1 MQTVSDRQYISIWN
15 AVNAKN
21 YKQAKKIID
30 KKLSKCSDH
39 YLEALKL
46 YICGKTSSLPEKLS
60 IIAQIEE
67 LAHREPFIL
76 NPDIIDLYEEILVE
90 ILPESTEIWIK
101 TIGELRWKY
110 VKLSPKDEH
119 LCLQALMACLS
130 NDDFDHARQIV
141 NVIEKNFSKNR
152 NYIFWNLTIMTLF
165 SLADGFPDEKKKL
178 WGSLALAQIAQGTL
192 PIRSIQTPQE
202 ILLLHRIIDLS
213 GDLEKSKFYLDDH
226 HLGPESPIAKG
237 EWELWR
243 LKLKRLNQLKIWGE
257 LFNTAISLLARARTK
272 NADGQLS
279 EAYFSD
285 WLVWDSLILSA
296 DEVNDNDYMKK
307 IRTELE
313 AHLDPDSGIEKSW
326 RRNASLAYVKFHFQN
341 CIPFSNDSENIKNNS
356 LSIETIALI
365 KYLYEYGDTY
375 TVYGDLRPFL
385 EVLRP
390 SERSKIFSILMSNVG
405 TVDLACHDEQNKSLI
420 SIVGKISSTDLS
432 CSSGMV
438 RASNNLKFKYLLTCS
453 FPEQKFYNDS
463 RHGIIPLYEISRE
476 AMSLYKTAIKS
487 SDHITKNL
495 LKTDRHPIDD
505 MALLASMCIVKIS
518 LLEKRNENEFLNNNE
533 FSQILQAALILEF
546 ALKYSKHNFQILL
559 LLLRLYSYL
568 GCGSLAMRIYQRLA
582 IKQVQLD
589 TLSYTFFDRIS
600 TFHPHPF
607 ENFPGGV
614 TDLRSPAE
622 HLRKQ
627 QKFYEE
633 VNGQIS
639 SNIRSSFHYGSYN
652 SIFEMKEVSDRLKHS
667 ISAVSGLVE
676 IRKISRILAPSNY
689 LDALPKS
696 YEDLPLLSTP
706 KLSDN
711 NDYLTFPS
719 FENSRGQSF
728 LDICNFLP
736 PPTIDRIKSLVLRDN
751 MRQILLMTND
761 TNSAKYALGRK
772 WLERYYIQADT
783 NTVKAVGMTRCE
795 AIAHDVCHS
804 LALITFISCENACWQ
819 EEDFEKCLERYNAD
833 VLNAIE
839 TQRTMVHMLKSSATP
854 SQSTLHVL
862 YTAHEVGSLCLAF
875 HKHILSI
882 ENSTHK
888 FQVKNNEKFLEVTA
902 SLLDEV
908 EQKTHTIKKS
918 LNEGGWIDRVL
929 NVINDDVR
937 ETVDEGFIEE
947 WAGLVVESWKESA
960 TGFCHL
966 KK

>member
-1 MQTVSDRQYISIWN
+1 MQTVSDRQYITIWN

-30 KKLSKCSDH
+30 KKLSKSFDH

-46 YICGKTSSLPEKLS
+46 YICGKTSSLPEKLA
-60 IIAQIEE
+60 ILAQIEE
-67 LAHREPFIL
+67 FAHREPFIS
-76 NPDIIDLYEEILVE
+76 NPDIIDLYEEIVAE
-90 ILPESTEIWIK
+90 IIPESTEIWIK

-110 VKLSPKDEH
+110 VKLSPRDEN

-130 NDDFDHARQIV
+130 NDDFDHARQ
-141 NVIEKNFSKNR
+141 
-152 NYIFWNLTIMTLF
+152 
-165 SLADGFPDEKKKL
+165 
-178 WGSLALAQIAQGTL
+178 AQGTL

-213 GDLEKSKFYLDDH
+213 GDLEKSKFYLDDP
-226 HLGPESPIAKG
+226 HLGPESSIAKG

-243 LKLKRLNQLKIWGE
+243 LKLKRMNQLKIWGE
-257 LFNTAISLLARARTK
+257 LFETSISLLTRARTK
-272 NADGQLS
+272 NANGQLS
-279 EAYFSD
+279 ESYFSD

-296 DEVNDNDYMKK
+296 AEVTDNNYMKK
-307 IRTELE
+307 IRAELE
-313 AHLDPDSGIEKSW
+313 AHLDPDSGIEKTW
-326 RRNASLAYVKFHFQN
+326 RRNASLAYVKFHFQS
-341 CIPFSNDSENIKNNS
+341 CIPFSNDPEKIKFNS
-356 LSIETIALI
+356 FSIETIALI

-375 TVYGDLRPFL
+375 TIYGDLRPFL
-385 EVLRP
+385 EILRP
-390 SERSKIFSILMSNVG
+390 SERSKIFSILTSSVG
-405 TVDLACHDEQNKSLI
+405 TVNLTCDDEQKRLLTLMI
-420 SIVGKISSTDLS
+420 GKISSTDLS
-432 CSSGMV
+432 CPSGMI

-453 FPEQKFYNDS
+453 FPEQKFYKDS
-463 RHGIIPLYEISRE
+463 SLGMIPLLEISRE
-476 AMSLYKTAIKS
+476 AMSHYKTAIRS
-487 SDHITKNL
+487 SNHTTKNL

-505 MALLASMCIVKIS
+505 MALLASMCIVKIG
-518 LLEKRNENEFLNNNE
+518 LLEKKNENEFSTNNE

-546 ALKYSKHNFQILL
+546 ALKHSNHNFQILL

-582 IKQVQLD
+582 IKHIQFD
-589 TLSYTFFDRIS
+589 TLSYTLFDRIS

-607 ENFPGGV
+607 ENLPGEA
-614 TDLRSPAE
+614 TNLRSPAE

-627 QKFYEE
+627 QKFYQE
-633 VNGQIS
+633 VNGHIS

-652 SIFEMKEVSDRLKHS
+652 SIFEMREVSDRLKHS
-667 ISAVSGLVE
+667 ISAVSGLIE
-676 IRKISRILAPSNY
+676 SRKISRLLAPSNY
-689 LDALPKS
+689 LDVLPKN

-719 FENSRGQSF
+719 FENSQSLSF
-728 LDICNFLP
+728 HEICNFLP
-736 PPTIDRIKSLVLRDN
+736 PLTIGRIKSLVLRDN
-751 MRQILLMTND
+751 LHQILSLKND
-761 TNSAKYALGRK
+761 TSNAKYALGRK

-783 NTVKAVGMTRCE
+783 NMMNIVGLTRCE
-795 AIAHDVCHS
+795 AIAHDICHS
-804 LALITFISCENACWQ
+804 LALITYVSCESTCWP
-819 EEDFEKCLERYNAD
+819 EEDFEKCLERYNDD

-839 TQRTMVHMLKSSATP
+839 SQRSMVQTLKSSAIP

-875 HKHILSI
+875 HKHILSF

-888 FQVKNNEKFLEVTA
+888 FQVKNNEKVLEVTA
-902 SLLDEV
+902 SLLSEV
-908 EQKTHTIKKS
+908 EQKTYQIKKS

-929 NVINDDVR
+929 NVVNHDVR

-960 TGFCHL
+960 IGLNYL
-966 KK
+966 KKSTS